1 MFASYKNNNMRNI
14 SINKEGKTYNRTV
27 SSKDNDM
34 IIKVIAYHKSKGL
47 NSFEYKFI
55 ANISN
60 RDTLSYKQKNLL
72 KKLYNKY
79 AK

>member
-1 MFASYKNNNMRNI
+1 MRNI
-14 SINKEGKTYNRTV
+14 SINKEGKTYSRVV

-34 IIKVIAYHKSKGL
+34 IIKVIAYHKKRGL
-47 NSFEYKFI
+47 NQFEYKFI
-55 ANISN
+55 ANISS
-60 RDTLSYKQKNLL
+60 RDSLSYKQKAFL

>member
-1 MFASYKNNNMRNI
+1 MFASYKSTNMRNI
-14 SINKEGKTYNRTV
+14 SINKEGKTYNKAV

-47 NSFEYKFI
+47 SSFEYKFI

-60 RDTLSYKQKNLL
+60 RDTLSFKQKNYL
-72 KKLYNKY
+72 KKIYNKY
-79 AK
+79 EK